1 MPGAGNEQLGHPDLK
16 QRFAWLLR
24 THRLRVDPA
33 YADPERFAAA
43 LSDVGGAASPV
54 TAADI
59 LAWEAAVELPPYDV
73 IAAWEQVCGLFDGL
87 LATIC
92 PFLASS
98 FPGVIALPV
107 QPDLPP
113 SSAARVEELLGGG
126 DGRELTEADA
136 DRVARALVTQ
146 LPRSVGVAYRQLS
159 VAATH
164 LCTLPSVQD
173 TVVTQIRQHVAI
185 GAVQQPTDPV
195 SLLAEVPT
203 RTAATL
209 VLEMLERPPTRT
221 LLPVVVWV
229 ATRKLVEG
237 HFTDAERARLEVAV
251 LTRWRSGARTAQRE
265 LAELIAA
272 LPEGVRDTLVRAA
285 ADAGEQ
291 ALGHMIEY
299 GEEQSETPAGVIAAD
314 VAATAL
320 AAAPGNAP
328 EDDGPLLTQLVREAL
343 FHHQTERRHVASV
356 LLEASPFHGGVADR
370 VVALLASVDDRAL
383 RFRAASLACYVTG
396 ESHRMRLHRFLEDRQ
411 VSVAMFATYALGRLP
426 YAVTTDL
433 ALRRGLPAE
442 PTPAAQA
449 RMHALGMTGS
459 PVLGTLASRPG
470 AVDWQRRAAE
480 WWLAGGPAIRE
491 HSR

>member
-1 MPGAGNEQLGHPDLK
+1 MPGAGTEQLGHPDLE

-24 THRLRVDPA
+24 THRVRVDPA

-43 LSDVGGAASPV
+43 LSEAGAVDRA
-54 TAADI
+54 TAAQVLD
-59 LAWEAAVELPPYDV
+59 WETAAALPPYDV
-73 IAAWEQVCGLFDGL
+73 IAAWEQVCGLSDGL

-107 QPDLPP
+107 QPGLPP

-126 DGRELTEADA
+126 PGWDLTDADA
-136 DRVARALVTQ
+136 DRVARALVNQ

-164 LCTLPSVQD
+164 LCALPSVQD
-173 TVVTQIRQHVAI
+173 AVVARTRQHVMR

-195 SLLAEVPT
+195 SLLADVPT
-203 RTAATL
+203 RDAAIL
-209 VLEMLERPPTRT
+209 ILEMLERPPTRT

-229 ATRKLVEG
+229 ATRKLLQG
-237 HFTDAERARLEVAV
+237 HFTDGERARLEVAV
-251 LTRWRSGARTAQRE
+251 LTRWRSGAHTAQRE

-272 LPEGVRDTLVRAA
+272 LPAGVRDTLVRAA

-291 ALGHMIEY
+291 GLGHVMEH

-328 EDDGPLLTQLVREAL
+328 YDDGPLLTQLVREAL
-343 FHHQTERRHVASV
+343 FHHQTERRHVAAV
-356 LLEASPFHGGVADR
+356 LLETSPFHGGVADR

-396 ESHRMRLHRFLEDRQ
+396 ESHRMRLHRFLGDRQ
-411 VSVAMFATYALGRLP
+411 ASVAMFATYALGRLP

-433 ALRRGLPAE
+433 ALRRGLPTE

-459 PVLGTLASRPG
+459 PVLGTLASRMTT
-470 AVDWQRRAAE
+470 VEWQRRAAE
-480 WWLAGGPAIRE
+480 WWLAGGPAIR
-491 HSR
+491 